1 MANLILASKR
11 EVKSGAMMWNV
22 YRSVD
27 NVKSDSFFFAED
39 APLKA
44 LKYAFLL
51 RKRTGAVIPKG
62 IYNKLMAEV
71 KASKSAIAED
81 EGVVSSEE
89 GQPLNTTPSTLHT
102 ERSEVN
108 EPSPIAKAVADMKA
122 KHPDAIL
129 LMRTGDF
136 YTAFGDDAKAVS
148 EVCGLTLTRRS
159 DVQDITEWQAAFPAV
174 SLDTW
179 LPKLVRAGKRVAIC
193 DALADMKPEP
203 EKKSRKRSTKKSESK

>member
-11 EVKSGAMMWNV
+11 EVKSGAVMWNV
-22 YRSVD
+22 YRSEN
-27 NVKSDSFFFAED
+27 NVKFDSFFFAED

-44 LKYAFLL
+44 LRYAFIL

-71 KASKSAIAED
+71 KAQQPQAAAEQ
-81 EGVVSSEE
+81 ESQPAAEVVGEAS
-89 GQPLNTTPSTLHT
+89 PLARQYG
-102 ERSEVN
+102 E
-108 EPSPIAKAVADMKA
+108 MKA

-129 LMRTGDF
+129 LFRVGDF
-136 YTAFGDDAKAVS
+136 YESLGDDAKAVS

-159 DVQDITEWQAAFPAV
+159 DAKDITEWQAAFPAV

-203 EKKSRKRSTKKSESK
+203 EKKSRKRSTKKAENK

>member
-71 KASKSAIAED
+71 KAQQPQAAAEQ
-81 EGVVSSEE
+81 ES
-89 GQPLNTTPSTLHT
+89 QPAADAVGEAPAA
-102 ERSEVN
+102 V

>member
-71 KASKSAIAED
+71 KAQQPQAAAEQ
-81 EGVVSSEE
+81 ES
-89 GQPLNTTPSTLHT
+89 QPAADAVGEAPAA
-102 ERSEVN
+102 V
-108 EPSPIAKAVADMKA
+108 EPSPVARQWVEMKA

-136 YTAFGDDAKAVS
+136 YTSFAEDAKVVS
-148 EVCGLTLTRRS
+148 DVCGLVLTRTQA
-159 DVQDITEWQAAFPAV
+159 QDITAEQAAFPAHA
-174 SLDTW
+174 LDLY

-203 EKKSRKRSTKKSESK
+203 EKKSRKRSTKKSENK

>member
-22 YRSVD
+22 YRSEN
-27 NVKSDSFFFAED
+27 NVKFDSFFFAED

-71 KASKSAIAED
+71 KAQQPQVSAEQ
-81 EGVVSSEE
+81 ES
-89 GQPLNTTPSTLHT
+89 QPAADAVGEAPAA
-102 ERSEVN
+102 V
-108 EPSPIAKAVADMKA
+108 EPSPVARQWAEMKA

-129 LMRTGDF
+129 LYRVGDF
-136 YTAFGDDAKAVS
+136 YESYADDAKAVA
-148 EVCGLTLTRRS
+148 EVCGITLTHRS
-159 DVQDITEWQAAFPAV
+159 DVQDITEYQAAFPAHA
-174 SLDTW
+174 LDSY
-179 LPKLVRAGKRVAIC
+179 LPVLVRAGKRVAIC

-203 EKKSRKRSTKKSESK
+203 EKKSRKRSTKKSENK

>member
-51 RKRTGAVIPKG
+51 RKRTGAVIPRG

-71 KASKSAIAED
+71 KAQQPQAAAEQ
-81 EGVVSSEE
+81 ES
-89 GQPLNTTPSTLHT
+89 QPAADAVGDAPAA
-102 ERSEVN
+102 V
-108 EPSPIAKAVADMKA
+108 EPSPVVRQWVEMKA

-129 LMRTGDF
+129 LFRVGDF
-136 YTAFGDDAKAVS
+136 YESLGDDAKAVA

-159 DVQDITEWQAAFPAV
+159 DVQDITEFQAAFPAH
-174 SLDTW
+174 SLDSY
-179 LPKLVRAGKRVAIC
+179 LPKLVRSGKRVAIC
-193 DALADMKPEP
+193 DALADMKPEA
-203 EKKSRKRSTKKSESK
+203 EKKSRKRSTKKSENK

>member
-27 NVKSDSFFFAED
+27 NVKFDSFFFAED

-71 KASKSAIAED
+71 KAQQPQAAAEQ
-81 EGVVSSEE
+81 ES
-89 GQPLNTTPSTLHT
+89 QPAADAVGEAPAA
-102 ERSEVN
+102 V
-108 EPSPIAKAVADMKA
+108 EPSPVARQWVEMKA

-136 YTAFGDDAKAVS
+136 YTSFAEDAKVVS
-148 EVCGLTLTRRS
+148 DVCGLVLTRTQA
-159 DVQDITEWQAAFPAV
+159 QDITAEQAAFPAHA
-174 SLDTW
+174 LDSY

-203 EKKSRKRSTKKSESK
+203 EKKSSKRSTKKAENK

>member
-51 RKRTGAVIPKG
+51 RKRTGAVIPRG

-71 KASKSAIAED
+71 KAQQPQASAEQ
-81 EGVVSSEE
+81 ES
-89 GQPLNTTPSTLHT
+89 QPAADAVGEAPAA
-102 ERSEVN
+102 V
-108 EPSPIAKAVADMKA
+108 EPSPVVRQWVEMKA

-129 LMRTGDF
+129 LYRVGDF
-136 YTAFGDDAKAVS
+136 YESYSNDAKAVA
-148 EVCGLTLTRRS
+148 EVCGITLTHRS
-159 DVQDITEWQAAFPAV
+159 DVQDITEYQAAFPAHA
-174 SLDTW
+174 LDSY
-179 LPKLVRAGKRVAIC
+179 LPLS
-193 DALADMKPEP
+193 
-203 EKKSRKRSTKKSESK
+203 KSYDKGSYHK

>member
-11 EVKSGAMMWNV
+11 EVKSGAVMWNV
-22 YRSVD
+22 YRSEN
-27 NVKSDSFFFAED
+27 NVKFDSFFFAED

-71 KASKSAIAED
+71 KAQQPQAEQQ
-81 EGVVSSEE
+81 ES
-89 GQPLNTTPSTLHT
+89 QPAADAVGEAPAA
-102 ERSEVN
+102 V
-108 EPSPIAKAVADMKA
+108 EPSPVARQFVEMKA

-136 YTAFGDDAKAVS
+136 YTSFAEDAKVVS
-148 EVCGLTLTRRS
+148 DVCGLVLTRKQA
-159 DVQDITEWQAAFPAV
+159 QDITAEQAAFPAH
-174 SLDTW
+174 SLDSY

>member
-71 KASKSAIAED
+71 KASQPQAESAAEQ
-81 EGVVSSEE
+81 E
-89 GQPLNTTPSTLHT
+89 QPTAESVGDAPAA
-102 ERSEVN
+102 V
-108 EPSPIAKAVADMKA
+108 EPSPIARQYKEMKA
-122 KHPDAIL
+122 NHPDAVL
-129 LMRTGDF
+129 LFRVGDF
-136 YTAFGDDAKAVS
+136 YESFGDDAKAVS

-159 DVQDITEWQAAFPAV
+159 DAKDITEFQAAFPAV

-193 DALADMKPEP
+193 DQLSEP
-203 EKKSRKRSTKKSESK
+203 TKKVSRKRNKSAKAED